1 MDEGKEPAG
10 ELVVAG
16 GNPAEFLE
24 LEEKGFY
31 QMAFLIKPPVHIP
44 RIGVVRLGW
53 YTEICVV
60 VGDKLTEFPLAVSPI
75 GENGCSFEVNLA
87 EQFFSDR
94 DICGVASGQK

>member
-1 MDEGKEPAG
+1 MDEGKKSAG

-53 YTEICVV
+53 YTEVRVV
-60 VGDKLTEFPLAVSPI
+60 VGDKLTEFPLAVSPVS
-75 GENGCSFEVNLA
+75 ENGCSSEVNLA
-87 EQFFSDR
+87 EQFLSDR
-94 DICGVASGQK
+94 DICGVTSSQK